1 MRKLIIGAALLV
13 VAALAVPIALGAAA
27 GTNVAV
33 QLKEFKL
40 TPKPVSTKAGKVTFT
55 VKNVGKLEHEMVV
68 LKTNVPAGKL
78 PVNANG
84 RVSERSS
91 VGEAGEIS
99 PGQTKKV
106 TLALKPGKYVL
117 LCNIAG
123 HYKAGQYAGF
133 VVK

>member
-1 MRKLIIGAALLV
+1 MRKLIFGAALV
-13 VAALAVPIALGAAA
+13 ALAVAVVPIALGAGGGA
-27 GTNVAV
+27 VSV

-40 TPKPVSTKAGKVTFT
+40 TPKPTSVKAGKVTFT
-55 VKNVGKLEHEMVV
+55 VKNTGKLMHEMVV

-78 PVNANG
+78 PVNANS
-84 RVSERSS
+84 RVSEKSS
-91 VGEAGEIS
+91 VGEAGDVK

-123 HYKAGQYAGF
+123 HYKAGQYAAF
-133 VVK
+133 TVK